1 MGFRYCLHAQCLD
14 WMCFLSNN
22 EEGLYLNWKERQN
35 NMAAAISSAIIVY
48 KKEYFRTQSN
58 RNSDELPSIKIIENG
73 LLDSSQNS

>member
-1 MGFRYCLHAQCLD
+1 
-14 WMCFLSNN
+14 MCFLSNN
-22 EEGLYLNWKERQN
+22 EKGLYLNWKEGQN

-48 KKEYFRTQSN
+48 KKEYFRKQSN